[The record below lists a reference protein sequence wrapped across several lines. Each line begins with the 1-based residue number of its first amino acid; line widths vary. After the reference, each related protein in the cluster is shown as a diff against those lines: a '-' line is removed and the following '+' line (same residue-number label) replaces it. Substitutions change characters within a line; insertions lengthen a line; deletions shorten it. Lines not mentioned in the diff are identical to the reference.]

1 VAKLWARRR
10 LFLGLTL
17 CVVAALFAVTLVH
30 AYVPGVLGGASTPG
44 PTVAAMPTATPAA
57 HDTFLFSFATFPPGP
72 LHPGAQVRVQWVPTS
87 APRDATAGAAPVA
100 CTVAVYGPYATG
112 ADATRSIDDPANP
125 QMTPAF
131 TTLPLTLNDWMSVPQ
146 AAEVMLPATL
156 RPSYYLVLRR
166 SVRALDNA
174 SQASGS
180 LLRVVL

>member
-1 VAKLWARRR
+1 MIRLWARRR
-10 LFLGLTL
+10 LLLGLTL
-17 CVVAALFAVTLVH
+17 CVVVAIFAVTLVH
-30 AYVPGVLGGASTPG
+30 VHVPGVLGGASTPE
-44 PTVAAMPTATPAA
+44 PTVVAMSTATPPA

-87 APRDATAGAAPVA
+87 APRDATVGAAPVV

-125 QMTPAF
+125 QATAAF

-146 AAEVMLPATL
+146 AAEVALPATL
-156 RPSYYLVLRR
+156 RPGYYLVLSRP
-166 SVRALDNA
+166 VRALDNA

-180 LLRVVL
+180 LLRIVL